1 MLLADQHLDAKI
13 EINNPA
19 IWEDEYYVR
28 FLNNIGIYEEN
39 NEAIIGTEDDA
50 GEGDIPDVHIT
61 VIDKITEEIIDQEE
75 FSL

>member
-1 MLLADQHLDAKI
+1 MLLADQHLDAEI

-28 FLNNIGIYEEN
+28 FLNNIGIYE
-39 NEAIIGTEDDA
+39 GDYGVKTEM
-50 GEGDIPDVHIT
+50 GDNSGDEDSPDVHIT
-61 VIDKITEEIIDQEE
+61 VRDRATGEIVDQVD